1 MLVDPSMMDP
11 SVYQAA
17 KTAGLDNVEDMN
29 HNGKIDV
36 QDVALMQMQSTP
48 PQIPAV
54 QPVQS
59 EVA

>member
-1 MLVDPSMMDP
+1 MLDPSLMDP

-17 KTAGLDNVEDMN
+17 KAAGLENVEDMN

-36 QDVALMQMQSTP
+36 QDVALMQAKVST
-48 PQIPAV
+48 QIPV
-54 QPVQS
+54 PQPVQD